1 MPPRRGSSAARA
13 LAVCAALALG
23 ACREDD
29 EERAARAYDSFD
41 FATARALAA
50 EIAAAG
56 NPRGHEL
63 LALMAAQGLGQDVD
77 YAAALAAIDRAVAG
91 DGAYAGTREAIL
103 ERIAADRAGAEEAFA
118 AERYE
123 RAFRLAGPLAAWGD
137 EAGRALETTLI
148 TGHFVALPGSDMSWR
163 DYWGRC
169 SGNNRFEDEARGR
182 QAFAADCEGRA
193 VTWDGIVTRSA
204 GEIVQ
209 IKMDPGR
216 PGARPDLTLELAA
229 ADAGADADANRALA
243 RIGAKVRFAG
253 TVAARGSPNHPDT
266 LGAARLVG
274 PAPLTP
280 REAERAET
288 RRRQNAASA
297 CQRLVEAV
305 YRDGHMPAWAVET
318 ERRVIEGGSPRSR
331 AFSLHVGIA
340 SGLDRYERAPEG
352 GWRATIEGTVTLQ
365 SVVAR
370 MAQVTEFTADCTLDA
385 AWRRGADP
393 ARHGA
398 LTFVA
403 MTEPVI
409 ESAAA
414 RMRR

>member
-1 MPPRRGSSAARA
+1 MPRRRGSSAARVLA
-13 LAVCAALALG
+13 LSAAIALG

-29 EERAARAYDSFD
+29 EERAAEAYDSFD

-63 LALMAAQGLGQDVD
+63 LALMAAQGLGQPVD

-91 DGAYAGTREAIL
+91 DGAYAATREAIL
-103 ERIAADRAGAEEAFA
+103 GRIAAARAGAEEAFA

-137 EAGRALETTLI
+137 EAGMALETTLI
-148 TGHFVALPGSDMSWR
+148 TGHFVALPGSAMSWR

-169 SGNNRFEDEARGR
+169 SGNNRFEDEERGR
-182 QAFAADCEGRA
+182 RTFAADCAGRA
-193 VTWDGIVTRSA
+193 VTWDGIVTRNA
-204 GEIVQ
+204 GGIVQ

-216 PGARPDLTLELAA
+216 PGARPDLTLELAS
-229 ADAGADADANRALA
+229 DADAHRALA

-288 RRRQNAASA
+288 RQRQNAASA

-318 ERRVIEGGSPRSR
+318 ERLVIEGGSPRSR

-370 MAQVTEFTADCTLDA
+370 TAQVTGFTADCTLDA

-403 MTEPVI
+403 MTDPVVD
-409 ESAAA
+409 SAPA